1 MCLSWRD
8 LLRNYP
14 RPLCESPAVLKGTI
28 PLAYLGLLF
37 TDNCCKQAFI
47 PTTHRLG
54 SKASNGYAGKFLKAG
69 LNFNWS
75 ALEDDFRTLLWVP
88 AQQAQI
94 QTWR

>member
-37 TDNCCKQAFI
+37 TDNCCNQAI
-47 PTTHRLG
+47 LLIDPVV
-54 SKASNGYAGKFLKAG
+54 SVIAM
-69 LNFNWS
+69 
-75 ALEDDFRTLLWVP
+75 FRQLTRDTVP
-88 AQQAQI
+88 
-94 QTWR
+94 RVPMVM